1 MSTFD
6 WSNNHNFPPGLDDSI
21 PSICKKA
28 VAEAF
33 YICRQIVEV
42 KNLLHSDQS
51 LACMKD
57 VTSTVAAVSK
67 FDQQFRPFINY
78 CISNLECLS
87 LHSRTASG
95 GYSD

>member
-6 WSNNHNFPPGLDDSI
+6 WSNNQNFPPGQDDI
-21 PSICKKA
+21 PNICKKA

-42 KNLLHSDQS
+42 KNLLHCDHS
-51 LACMKD
+51 LAGIED

-67 FDQQFRPFINY
+67 FDQQFRPFIDY
-78 CISNLECLS
+78 CIDNLECLS

-95 GYSD
+95 GYSN